1 MTAAKVFLLGASM
14 LYEYEQF
21 ICQADGSMLNAGQAR
36 AAMVAGPTGDVPW
49 DWVKRPNSNR

>member
-1 MTAAKVFLLGASM
+1 M

-36 AAMVAGPTGDVPW
+36 AAMVAGPTG
-49 DWVKRPNSNR
+49 